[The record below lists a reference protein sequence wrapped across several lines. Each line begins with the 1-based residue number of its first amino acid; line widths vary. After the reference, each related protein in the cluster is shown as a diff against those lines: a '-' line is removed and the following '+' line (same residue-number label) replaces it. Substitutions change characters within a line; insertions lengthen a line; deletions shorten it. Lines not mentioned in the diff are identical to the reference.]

1 MPVLKI
7 LTYPDERLRQVS
19 SPVQQFDAA
28 FQRRVDDL
36 EETRLAGPG
45 AVGIAAPQVGWFER
59 VVIVDVSGR
68 RKTRSH
74 GHLILVNPEITE
86 WDGYAV
92 GREGCLSVPDYTGN
106 VIRAEKIHLQALDRE
121 GNALSFDMDGFEARA
136 VQHEMDH
143 IDGLLFLDRLV
154 SRRQDLFQR
163 KVYKS
168 TLLRGWPKLL
178 FLLIFIRAGA
188 FLGEG
193 LLHLGP

>member
-1 MPVLKI
+1 VAVLEI

-19 SPVQQFDAA
+19 SLVENFDAA

-68 RKTRSH
+68 KKTRSH

-106 VIRAEKIHLQALDRE
+106 VIRAEKIHLQARDRD
-121 GNALSFDMDGFEARA
+121 GNSLSFDMDGFEARA

-163 KVYKS
+163 KIYK
-168 TLLRGWPKLL
+168 
-178 FLLIFIRAGA
+178 
-188 FLGEG
+188 
-193 LLHLGP
+193 

>member
-1 MPVLKI
+1 MAVLEI
-7 LTYPDERLRQVS
+7 LTYPDERLRQIS
-19 SPVQQFDAA
+19 EPVEHFDADL
-28 FQRRVDDL
+28 QKRIDDL

-45 AVGIAAPQVGWFER
+45 AVGIAAPQVAWFQR

-68 RKTRSH
+68 KKTRNH

-86 WDGYAV
+86 WEGYKV

-106 VIRAEKIHLQALDRE
+106 VIRAEKIHLQALDRD
-121 GNALSFDMDGFEARA
+121 GNDLSFEMEGFEARA

-163 KVYKS
+163 KVYQ
-168 TLLRGWPKLL
+168 
-178 FLLIFIRAGA
+178 
-188 FLGEG
+188 
-193 LLHLGP
+193 